1 MSLIGL
7 LRPLMPSEW
16 QVSLLP
22 GLLLSDKQYPGHVLT
37 SKSTVGT
44 GMVMSKSCDLLDFI
58 IHISLSGIE
67 WHWLTI
73 ALDYVFAGL
82 FHPARRVRQPYWRL
96 YNSAYV
102 QVSVSDFL
110 HVFHL
115 RLHVSR
121 KTRLRSIAAFSD
133 QSHFHDSISPTPITV
148 SKERC

>member
-1 MSLIGL
+1 
-7 LRPLMPSEW
+7 MPSEW

-22 GLLLSDKQYPGHVLT
+22 VFLLSNNIQDNVLT

-44 GMVMSKSCDLLDFI
+44 GMVMSKSCPLLDFI
-58 IHISLSGIE
+58 IHRSLSGIE

-102 QVSVSDFL
+102 QVSVSELL
-110 HVFHL
+110 HVFRL

-121 KTRLRSIAAFSD
+121 KTRLRSNAAFSV
-133 QSHFHDSISPTPITV
+133 QSHFHNSISTTPIPV
-148 SKERC
+148 FKERC